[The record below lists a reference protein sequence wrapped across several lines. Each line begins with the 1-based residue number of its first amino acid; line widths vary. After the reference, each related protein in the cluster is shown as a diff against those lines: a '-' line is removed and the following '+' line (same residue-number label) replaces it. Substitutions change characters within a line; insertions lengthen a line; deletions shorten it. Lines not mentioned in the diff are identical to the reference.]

1 MDPAF
6 LRQATNDACAA
17 QSLAP
22 RGPDEREP
30 AAQERDASVTPLVP
44 TLDGPVPTGTPQV
57 AAFLRWCGVD
67 AADVQRTRAKAI
79 RLIRF

>member
-17 QSLAP
+17 RSLAP
-22 RGPDEREP
+22 RGADEGEP
-30 AAQERDASVTPLVP
+30 AAQERDAGVAPPIP

-57 AAFLRWCGVD
+57 AAFLRWCGLE
-67 AADVQRTRAKAI
+67 AGDVQRTRAKAI